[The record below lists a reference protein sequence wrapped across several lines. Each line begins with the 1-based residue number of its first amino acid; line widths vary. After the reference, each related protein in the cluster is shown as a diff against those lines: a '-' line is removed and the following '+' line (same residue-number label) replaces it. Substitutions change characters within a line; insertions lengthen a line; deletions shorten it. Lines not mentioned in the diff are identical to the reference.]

1 MAYCIHTL
9 LLKDALSIFTVLVE
23 QNYTFTLRKSEENL
37 YSFYVTLLASWTHI
51 LLLKDAL
58 SIFTLLVEQDFNF
71 YFEEIWRKSVD
82 FLSHTLGLLYT
93 YIVSKEH
100 SVYIY
105 SMGRIKEKKILR
117 EADIVAIL

>member
-37 YSFYVTLLASWTHI
+37 YSWIHI